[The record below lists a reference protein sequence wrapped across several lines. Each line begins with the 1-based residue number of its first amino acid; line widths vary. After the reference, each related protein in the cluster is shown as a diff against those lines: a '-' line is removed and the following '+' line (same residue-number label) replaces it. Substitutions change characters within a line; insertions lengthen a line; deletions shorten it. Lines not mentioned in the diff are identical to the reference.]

1 MHGGQRM
8 NDLYLIAHI
17 AGRVVAIESTEVESV
32 VDMGEVTPI
41 PLSERHVIGL
51 ATLRSRVV
59 TVIDTTAALTGVT
72 SEGQPRRAIVSV
84 IDGHHYAFAV
94 DALEDVAAFVPQ
106 PLDGATEGRWAQ
118 AARGVIERD
127 GEPVLIIEL
136 SPLVTNLSA
145 AAVD

>member
-1 MHGGQRM
+1 M

-17 AGRVVAIESTEVESV
+17 AGRVVAIESVEVESV

-41 PLSERHVIGL
+41 PLSPDHVIGL

-59 TVIDTTAALTGVT
+59 TVIDTTAALTGAP
-72 SEGQPRRAIVSV
+72 SAGQPRRAIVSV

-94 DALEDVAAFVPQ
+94 DALEDVAAFTSH
-106 PLDGATEGRWAQ
+106 PLDGGEDDGPWSL

-127 GEPVLIIEL
+127 GEPVLIVAL
-136 SPLVTNLSA
+136 SPLVSNLSA
-145 AAVD
+145 ASVD